1 MKNNFYFLLIIS
13 VLLSCKKNHQIELQ
27 FLDEYIVKDSLV
39 INNTLIGGLSGLDYA
54 EGYYYCVVDDQKKP
68 RFLKVKIDI
77 NHNEVTSINFESVS
91 FLKDTTTSF
100 FTENAMDL
108 EAIFFDE
115 ATREIN
121 FVSEG
126 SINSNKSPSV
136 FSIDENGKLV
146 HVYELPKSLKN
157 NSSMKHNGVFEG
169 ASKSVNQKGFWV
181 SLEAPL
187 NVDGEAPTFKKA
199 SSPIRITYF
208 DKNFKK
214 ATKQFAYHLE
224 HIEKPSKGSINLN
237 GVTAILE
244 YKEGHF
250 LVIER
255 AYKSGYGP
263 FGNTVKIF
271 EATIDHKTT
280 NVLAIDSLRVSEYIP
295 LKKRLVFDFNDIK
308 HQLTQGIIDNIEGIT
323 LGPKLAS
330 GNQSLLLVSDNNFQ
344 AFGEQLN
351 QFILMEIPT
360 K

>member
-77 NHNEVTSINFESVS
+77 NHNEMSSINFESVS

-100 FTENAMDL
+100 FTENVMDL

-157 NSSMKHNGVFEG
+157 KQLISEKLSLIISKPEKEIFNLLNENKAFVWLKRNISSNFSSAISSE
-169 ASKSVNQKGFWV
+169 KSSGF
-181 SLEAPL
+181 
-187 NVDGEAPTFKKA
+187 
-199 SSPIRITYF
+199 
-208 DKNFKK
+208 
-214 ATKQFAYHLE
+214 
-224 HIEKPSKGSINLN
+224 
-237 GVTAILE
+237 
-244 YKEGHF
+244 
-250 LVIER
+250 
-255 AYKSGYGP
+255 
-263 FGNTVKIF
+263 
-271 EATIDHKTT
+271 
-280 NVLAIDSLRVSEYIP
+280 
-295 LKKRLVFDFNDIK
+295 LKKVY
-308 HQLTQGIIDNIEGIT
+308 
-323 LGPKLAS
+323 LAANELATTS
-330 GNQSLLLVSDNNFQ
+330 YTDS
-344 AFGEQLN
+344 
-351 QFILMEIPT
+351 
-360 K
+360 

>member
-1 MKNNFYFLLIIS
+1 MKNNFYFVLIIL
-13 VLLSCKKNHQIELQ
+13 VLLSCKKNNQIALQ

-54 EGYYYCVVDDQKKP
+54 EGYYYCVVDDQKTP
-68 RFLKVKIDI
+68 RFLKAKIDI
-77 NHNEVTSINFESVS
+77 QKNEIASINFESVS
-91 FLKDTTTSF
+91 FFKDETTSF
-100 FTENAMDL
+100 FRENVLDL
-108 EAIFFDE
+108 EAIFLDE
-115 ATREIN
+115 ATQEIN

-126 SINSNKSPSV
+126 SINLNKSPSV
-136 FSIDENGKLV
+136 FSIDKNGKLV
-146 HVYELPKSLKN
+146 HIYELPKSLKN
-157 NSSMKHNGVFEG
+157 NSTMRHNAVFEG
-169 ASKSVNQKGFWV
+169 SSKSVNQKGFWV

-187 NVDGEAPTFKKA
+187 NVDGEAPAFKKT

-208 DKNFKK
+208 DKNSKK
-214 ATKQFAYHLE
+214 ATKQLAYHLE
-224 HIEKPSKGSINLN
+224 HIDKPSKGSINLN

-244 YKEGHF
+244 YKEDHF

-271 EATIDHKTT
+271 DASIDHKTT
-280 NVLAIDSLRVSEYIP
+280 NVLGIDSLRVSEYVP

-308 HQLTQGIIDNIEGIT
+308 HQLTQGIIDNIEGIAF
-323 LGPKLAS
+323 GPKLVN

-344 AFGEQLN
+344 AFGLQLN
-351 QFILMEIPT
+351 QFILMEIST